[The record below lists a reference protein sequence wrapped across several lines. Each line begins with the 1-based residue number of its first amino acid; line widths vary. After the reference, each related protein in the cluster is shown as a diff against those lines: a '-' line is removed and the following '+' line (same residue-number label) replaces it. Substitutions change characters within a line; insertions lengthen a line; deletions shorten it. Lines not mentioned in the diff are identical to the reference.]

1 MKYIKPYEQFRL
13 LLEKLDHQGKNL
25 FLLCGPSA
33 TGKTYLAGQI
43 GINHW
48 TKSSDF
54 KGDCLITSDGEDGEM
69 EKITQLLEAKGC
81 PKLAEI
87 SKSNDNFLFIN
98 LSGGN
103 WGNNKDVY
111 KKWEDESEDSEKE
124 ILKPYWDMATNQ
136 NSLCPNTQQQ
146 DSRVFKLALISY
158 LWGPGKILFDDVRP
172 TINNFYNGVK
182 EHIIYT
188 PITTYL
194 SDNLSKRLIKEPNM
208 NIEGKI
214 QKFFEWF
221 QLSET
226 PDSSFPDN
234 KKYTIQEIDAAYN
247 TLLKNKPI
255 DDIDKYGTGSPIRGM
270 VNTEFGDIAN
280 LNKILSGNKEMK
292 DFISISKITDKMKE
306 DGFYFKKGGIQGDKD
321 KSPVFNSRSGKNLSL

>member
-1 MKYIKPYEQFRL
+1 MKYIKLYEQFRL

-81 PKLAEI
+81 AKLAEI
-87 SKSNDNFLFIN
+87 SKTFKDDLIFSI
-98 LSGGN
+98 
-103 WGNNKDVY
+103 KAYYQDVY
-111 KKWEDESEDSEKE
+111 KKWEAEASEEEKK
-124 ILKPYWDMATNQ
+124 ILDPLWSVITEENIK
-136 NSLCPNTQQQ
+136 CPNTGQT
-146 DSRVFKLALISY
+146 DSRVWKLASISY
-158 LWGPGKILFDDVRP
+158 LWGPGRIIFDDVRP
-172 TINNFYNGVK
+172 TINKIYDGVT
-182 EHIIYT
+182 EYIIYT

-194 SDNLSKRLIKEPNM
+194 SDNLIKRLAKEPDM
-208 NIEGKI
+208 NVKGKI
-214 QKFFEWF
+214 EKFFEWF

-226 PDSSFPDN
+226 PDSSFPDD
-234 KKYTIQEIDAAYN
+234 KKYTLQEIEESM
-247 TLLKNKPI
+247 K
-255 DDIDKYGTGSPIRGM
+255 G
-270 VNTEFGDIAN
+270 
-280 LNKILSGNKEMK
+280 LNIKIE

-306 DGFYFKKGGIQGDKD
+306 NGFYFKKGGIQGDKD
-321 KSPVFNSRSGKNLSL
+321 KSPVFNSRSGKKLSL